1 LSKEKESWYDNQE
14 EWNKV
19 DIETNVVLRLSN
31 LFDIAAEVISEKLG
45 YKSLSEYVSDL
56 VKQNVRAQMDGA
68 MDLKEKDIAEVEK
81 LIVLIDRQ
89 RYLQGG

>member
-1 LSKEKESWYDNQE
+1 MNKDSWYNNQQEWDNA
-14 EWNKV
+14 
-19 DIETNVVLRLSN
+19 DIETNVVLRISN
-31 LFDIAAEVISEKLG
+31 RFDIAAGVISEKLG
-45 YKSLSEYVSDL
+45 YKSLDEYVSDL

-81 LIVLIDRQ
+81 LIAIIDKQ

>member
-1 LSKEKESWYDNQE
+1 MNKDSWYNNQQEWDNA
-14 EWNKV
+14 

-31 LFDIAAEVISEKLG
+31 LFDIAVEVISEKLG
-45 YKSLSEYVSDL
+45 YKSLDEYVSDL

-68 MDLKEKDIAEVEK
+68 MDLKEKDIAEVET
-81 LIVLIDRQ
+81 LIAIIDKQ